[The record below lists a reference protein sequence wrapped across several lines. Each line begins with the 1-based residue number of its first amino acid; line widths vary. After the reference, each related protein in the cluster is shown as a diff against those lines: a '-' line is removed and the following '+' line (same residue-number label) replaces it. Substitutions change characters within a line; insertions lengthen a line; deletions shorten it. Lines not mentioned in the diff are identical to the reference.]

1 MKKLVLTLAVVIG
14 LIINC
19 SAQQENG
26 QRTPEERA
34 AAQTEWMKENMAL
47 TTEQLST
54 VEALN
59 LEYANKMEEVRAID
73 GNLAKLKK
81 ARSITDEKDAKL
93 KTVLNKEQFQQY
105 EEMKKEMR
113 AKAKQMH
120 KEQQQ

>member
-47 TTEQLST
+47 TAEQLST